1 MDCKQAD
8 NLMIDFLYGELST
21 GDRAAFEKHLQGCP
35 EHAREIEKLRGVL
48 NLVRAQEPEE
58 VPEAVSARIMA
69 NARARMPQRAKP
81 APFLS
86 LIWNPVAAAAVLAV
100 VVVTVGLATY
110 FTSEPGLDEEPALE
124 ATKPLAV
131 AEKPQPMPGIA
142 AKEEEKKEYAAAP
155 EPKVP
160 VEAPAAEPAPPP
172 IPTERVLKKPKRRKA
187 RKSPGKKKGYKSIPK
202 TPEVWGSRAK
212 AKSATPTGVRGGAAG
227 PGDSYYPPKAT
238 STVGKADRSMEGA
251 TGAER
256 KRMEREKKAKDKK
269 KVSRPAEE
277 RDFAKPPPP
286 MKAAPPPTAP
296 PPREEMMEAESV
308 AMSVDSA
315 DMEDDSYPQAAP
327 RAKKA
332 EKREPTDYYKAAE
345 ADLVNKRYD
354 AAVSKYRTFLA
365 QKPSDPRAPTCRYRI
380 AKALFLAGR
389 CSEAIKAVEA
399 AVSGSPRHPMA
410 PNALL
415 DQGSCYERL
424 NRFSEANATYRRIN
438 RDYPS
443 YTEEAQKG
451 MRRTRPPDAD
461 VKPAATEQHR

>member
-1 MDCKQAD
+1 MDCKKAD
-8 NLMIDFLYGELST
+8 NLMIDFLYGELAP
-21 GDRAAFEKHLQGCP
+21 GDQAAFEKHLQGCP
-35 EHAREIEKLRGVL
+35 EHAREVEKLRGVL

-69 NARARMPQRAKP
+69 NARARMPQKARP
-81 APFLS
+81 APFWS

-110 FTSEPGLDEEPALE
+110 FTSEPGPQEEPALE
-124 ATKPLAV
+124 AARPLAV
-131 AEKPQPMPGIA
+131 AEKPRPLPVA
-142 AKEEEKKEYAAAP
+142 ATKAEEKKEYAAAP

-160 VEAPAAEPAPPP
+160 VAEPAPPP
-172 IPTERVLKKPKRRKA
+172 KPAEKVYRTPRRAKR
-187 RKSPGKKKGYKSIPK
+187 RKSPGKKKGYKSTYAPPPK
-202 TPEVWGSRAK
+202 TPEVWTSRAK
-212 AKSATPTGVRGGAAG
+212 PKAGLTTGATGGAAV
-227 PGDSYYPPKAT
+227 PGDTA
-238 STVGKADRSMEGA
+238 TVGKADRGMEGA
-251 TGAER
+251 AGVEY
-256 KRMEREKKAKDKK
+256 EKKAKDKK
-269 KVSRPAEE
+269 KASRPAEE

-286 MKAAPPPTAP
+286 MKAPAPPPPAPTA
-296 PPREEMMEAESV
+296 PREEMAEAESV

-327 RAKKA
+327 RARKVAKK
-332 EKREPTDYYKAAE
+332 EPADYYKAAE
-345 ADLVNKRYD
+345 GDLANKRYD

-365 QKPSDPRAPTCRYRI
+365 QSPSDSRAPTARYRI

-389 CSEAIKAVEA
+389 CSEAVRAVET

-424 NRFSEANATYRRIN
+424 NRLSEANATYRRIN

-443 YTEEAQKG
+443 HTEEAQKG
-451 MRRTRPPDAD
+451 MRRTRREVESD
-461 VKPAATEQHR
+461 VRPTSTEQR